1 VAEGG
6 AVDKENIEDNADP
19 QPTSLGNSETKKS
32 KKGASL
38 DGNRSKSNF
47 SIKKG
52 SLKPTQTIG
61 GGPYVGALDQKD
73 LQLMQMTQANEQLK
87 VRVKQ
92 LSQALETSL
101 LQRQQ
106 SHQVILQQQQ
116 EMEKSN
122 DQVDGIDS
130 QQVQLINN
138 DSQYLNISPQIKTSM
153 SSPKILAGKQ
163 GLSEYNETR
172 YDSLQKM
179 VREKD
184 REVQHYLV

>member
-1 VAEGG
+1 
-6 AVDKENIEDNADP
+6 
-19 QPTSLGNSETKKS
+19 
-32 KKGASL
+32 
-38 DGNRSKSNF
+38 
-47 SIKKG
+47 
-52 SLKPTQTIG
+52 
-61 GGPYVGALDQKD
+61 
-73 LQLMQMTQANEQLK
+73 MQMTQANEQLK